1 MYPPGYHHND
11 FVATHSLRHM
21 MYGYKLLVL
30 MNQECS
36 TSKTSRLINKARERD
51 HIVFIITY
59 VLHPTCSDRPWA
71 LCISWITYHDLYYA
85 PCFVC
90 WAFLVH
96 RYQQC
101 VTLHHAP
108 KCMSCKAIVVIT
120 WRENCFHD
128 YIYIT
133 PIFLQQGLLTLFVVD
148 HLWPLIL
155 RPLLCLLSTA
165 GSLVPATCNRT
176 SCAQLLELLK
186 SHCCDNWEDR
196 LFPWLHRYYANLAL
210 SGFEQCVCRV
220 SLMVT
225 HFTLLVLLPAICNST
240 SSCAQVL
247 WGTKMPLWW

>member
-21 MYGYKLLVL
+21 MYGYMLLVL

-36 TSKTSRLINKARERD
+36 TSKTSRLINKARRERP
-51 HIVFIITY
+51 HF
-59 VLHPTCSDRPWA
+59 
-71 LCISWITYHDLYYA
+71 
-85 PCFVC
+85 
-90 WAFLVH
+90 
-96 RYQQC
+96 
-101 VTLHHAP
+101 
-108 KCMSCKAIVVIT
+108 
-120 WRENCFHD
+120 FHN
-128 YIYIT
+128 YICIT
-133 PIFLQQGLLTLFVVD
+133 PNLSRQTLSIMYVMN
-148 HLWPLIL
+148 HKSWLIL

-196 LFPWLHRYYANLAL
+196 LFPWLHIYYANLAL